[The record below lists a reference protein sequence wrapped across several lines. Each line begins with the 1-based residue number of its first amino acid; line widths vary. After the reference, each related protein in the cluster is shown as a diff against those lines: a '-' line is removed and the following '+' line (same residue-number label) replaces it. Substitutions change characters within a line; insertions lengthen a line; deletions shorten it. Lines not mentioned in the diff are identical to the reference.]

1 MIKNNIEEIKYTCI
15 LSLCSFMM
23 FSCMNSE
30 KREVVKVINSWIGK
44 QVILP
49 SHPTF
54 TVMASDTVDY
64 TFESSEY
71 RILNY
76 VDSTGCTACNLDLI
90 PWEDFMNEV
99 DLKTDKEVSFLYFY
113 HTNKIKDVEFALFY
127 EDFKHPVCIDKN
139 GEILK
144 LNDFPADI
152 TLHTFLLDNENKVL
166 AIGNPIYNESI
177 AKLYI
182 DIINGNIK
190 NSE

>member
-1 MIKNNIEEIKYTCI
+1 MKLKYTCI

>member
-1 MIKNNIEEIKYTCI
+1 
-15 LSLCSFMM
+15 
-23 FSCMNSE
+23 MNSE

-99 DLKTDKEVSFLYFY
+99 DLKTDKEVSFLYFI
-113 HTNKIKDVEFALFY
+113 NAFASWSGQDVPNLHCVPSSLLITSSTFDVSN
-127 EDFKHPVCIDKN
+127 DFKFN
-139 GEILK
+139 
-144 LNDFPADI
+144 
-152 TLHTFLLDNENKVL
+152 TLT
-166 AIGNPIYNESI
+166 
-177 AKLYI
+177 
-182 DIINGNIK
+182 
-190 NSE
+190 